1 MSAPRLEECT
11 SHDADGGSRM
21 FLSTQA
27 RRPGRCHAAI
37 ALACS
42 ALLAACGAP
51 SAPDPTPQAATPNRD
66 GSLSIALESD
76 FQSLDPLRVS
86 NMVERQVALSIM
98 DPLFDIDANGN
109 IVPMLAES
117 ADTPDDGTT
126 WRVKLREGVR
136 FHDDTPLDAEAVVF
150 NIERMRDPANACR
163 CLPQLDNVAGVRAID
178 PLNVEFTMHGPD
190 AVLPALLADAP
201 GLMLSPTA
209 TRNDP
214 TGIGSKPVGAGAF
227 RLASWEP
234 GHRIVV
240 ERNPSYWQEGKPLLQ
255 RVTFLPLPNE
265 DSRQAA
271 LLSGDVD
278 VIQSPHTRFSAQYG
292 GREGYR
298 LMTGKGLGSV
308 FLMMNTRRPPFD
320 DVRVRRAIAHATDRP
335 TFVKALLQ
343 DQYPVSDS
351 LLGPGSWAYTPVLD
365 YPAYSPE
372 RAKALLAEVGK
383 PVKFEISVIN
393 SPFTA
398 LSAQALQQM
407 WRDAGIEAT
416 IRQTEGARFMA
427 DAINHD
433 FQMSMFRFVGR
444 ADPDLNLYRAF
455 HSRYAPPPSSNYTG
469 YANPAMDALLEKGRA
484 TTERGKRVET
494 YAKVSQ
500 LLAQDVPY
508 LFLFTTT
515 LQTMM
520 RANVQ
525 PGPNIP
531 DGVLRLQDASIQ

>member
-1 MSAPRLEECT
+1 MPAN
-11 SHDADGGSRM
+11 DG
-21 FLSTQA
+21 T
-27 RRPGRCHAAI
+27 
-37 ALACS
+37 
-42 ALLAACGAP
+42 
-51 SAPDPTPQAATPNRD
+51 
-66 GSLSIALESD
+66 LSIALESD

-86 NMVERQVALSIM
+86 NMVERQVALAVM
-98 DPLFDIDANGN
+98 DPLFDIDSDGN
-109 IVPMLAES
+109 VVPMLAES
-117 ADTPDDGTT
+117 ANTPDDGST
-126 WRVKLREGVR
+126 WHVALREGVR
-136 FHDDTPLDAEAVVF
+136 FHDDTPLDADAVVF
-150 NIERMRDPANACR
+150 NIERLRDPANACR
-163 CLPQLDNVAGVRAID
+163 CLPQLDNIASVRAVD
-178 PLNVEFTMHGPD
+178 PLTVEFIMHGPD

-201 GLMLSPTA
+201 GLVLSPTA
-209 TRNDP
+209 IRSDP
-214 TGIGSKPVGAGAF
+214 NGIGTRPVGTGPF

-234 GHRIVV
+234 GHRVIV
-240 ERNPSYWQEGKPLLQ
+240 ERNPGYWQPGKPHLQ

-271 LLSGDVD
+271 LLAGDVD
-278 VIQSPHTRFSAQYG
+278 VIQSPHTRFSAQYADHD
-292 GREGYR
+292 GYR

-308 FLMMNTRRPPFD
+308 FLMMNTRKPPFD

-351 LLGPGSWAYTPVLD
+351 LLGPGSWAYTPVPG

-372 RAKALLAEVGK
+372 QAKALLAEVGK
-383 PVKFEISVIN
+383 PVSFEISVIN

-407 WRDAGIEAT
+407 WRDVGIETT

-427 DAINHD
+427 DAINHE

-455 HSRYAPPPSSNYTG
+455 HSRYADGPSSNYTG
-469 YANPAMDALLEKGRA
+469 YANPEMDALLEQGRA
-484 TTERGKRVET
+484 TMERGERVRT

-500 LLAQDVPY
+500 LLASDVPY
-508 LFLFTTT
+508 LFLFGTT

-520 RANVQ
+520 RANVD

-531 DGVLRLQDASIQ
+531 DGVLRLQDVRVQ